1 MAVTKIH
8 PIEKTLYLALDY
20 IMNEDKTDEKILISS
35 FGCNPKTAHLEFEQ
49 TKRECNS
56 KAKILARHLIQ
67 AFAPGETTPEQAH
80 QIGLELCERILQ
92 GKYEY
97 VLTTHIDKGHL
108 HNHILFNNVSFETG
122 KAYQSNK
129 RSYHQIRTVSDDLC
143 RENGLSVISAIDESY
158 KKFKSKYSTNSKSY
172 MEYTE
177 FKRGNSWKNKLQ
189 LAIDKAVL
197 KSKTYEE
204 FLKTMED
211 FGYEIKIGKYLS
223 FRHKDKR
230 DKGRFTR
237 AKANV
242 LGEDYTKE
250 KIKER
255 IEDPN
260 KYQVYANNKWHYEKC
275 SYKKPDTIVDMKNN
289 EKVKLSK
296 GYEVWAGKHNM
307 RTMAAALNEIRN
319 YGVNSYNELDK
330 KLQETASKR
339 QDTLGKIKQIESSMK
354 EIYSAIEDKNTV
366 SKNQLIY
373 DMYRKDKKNKAF
385 YEEYKPQI
393 IAYKMAMK
401 NLKNSK
407 QQPLSIQNLSD
418 KYMLLEQEKATLTEE
433 YSSQNSMLHSLQQAK
448 KNTDLYLDNHLE
460 K

>member
-35 FGCNPKTAHLEFEQ
+35 FACNPKTAHLEFAQ
-49 TKRECNS
+49 TKKECNS

-67 AFAPGETTPEQAH
+67 AFAPEETTPEQAH
-80 QIGLELCERILQ
+80 QIGLDLCERVLQ

-129 RSYHQIRTVSDDLC
+129 RSYHQIRTVSDNLC
-143 RENGLSVISAIDESY
+143 RENGLSVIDENY
-158 KKFKSKYSTNSKSY
+158 KKFKNRYSTNGKNY

-230 DKGRFTR
+230 DNGRFTR
-237 AKANV
+237 AKAST

-250 KIKER
+250 RIKER
-255 IEDPN
+255 IEELN
-260 KYQVYANNKWHYEKC
+260 KCQMYNQKYHYEKC
-275 SYKKPDTIVDMKNN
+275 SYKKPDIIVDMKNN
-289 EKVKLSK
+289 EKVKSSK
-296 GYEVWAGKHNM
+296 GYEVWASKHNM
-307 RTMAAALNEIRN
+307 KTMASALNEMRKSGIS
-319 YGVNSYNELDK
+319 SYEELDLKLK
-330 KLQETASKR
+330 KVASYR
-339 QDTLGKIKQIESSMK
+339 QQSLDHIKQIEKEMK
-354 EIYSAIEDKNTV
+354 SIYSVIENKNIV
-366 SKNQLIY
+366 FNNQFIY
-373 DMYRKDKKNKAF
+373 DMYIKDNEDTDF
-385 YEEYKPQI
+385 YEEYKSQI
-393 IAYKMAMK
+393 IAYEAAIKVI
-401 NLKNSK
+401 KNSK
-407 QQPLSIQNLSD
+407 YQTLNIQNLSD
-418 KYMLLEQEKATLTEE
+418 KYIVLEQEKTALMQE
-433 YSSQNSMLHSLQQAK
+433 YSSQNSMLHKLQQAK

>member
-35 FGCNPKTAHLEFEQ
+35 FACNPKTAHLEFEQ

-80 QIGLELCERILQ
+80 QIGLELCERVLQ

-122 KAYQSNK
+122 KAYKSNK

-143 RENGLSVISAIDESY
+143 RENGLSVIDENY
-158 KKFKSKYSTNSKSY
+158 KKFKNRYSTNGKNY

-177 FKRGNSWKNKLQ
+177 FKRGNSWKSKLQ

-204 FLKTMED
+204 FLKTMDD

-230 DKGRFTR
+230 NNGRFTR
-237 AKANV
+237 AKAST

-250 KIKER
+250 RIKER
-255 IEDPN
+255 IEELN
-260 KYQVYANNKWHYEKC
+260 KCQMYNQKYHYEKC
-275 SYKKPDTIVDMKNN
+275 SYKKPDIIVDMKNN
-289 EKVKLSK
+289 EKVKSSK

-307 RTMAAALNEIRN
+307 RTMASALNEIRKS
-319 YGVNSYNELDK
+319 GISSYEELDLKLK
-330 KLQETASKR
+330 KVASDR
-339 QDTLGKIKQIESSMK
+339 QQLLDNIKQIEKEMK
-354 EIYSAIEDKNTV
+354 SIYSVIENKNIV
-366 SKNQLIY
+366 FNNQFIY
-373 DMYRKDKKNKAF
+373 DMYIKDNENTNF
-385 YEEYKPQI
+385 YEEYKSQI
-393 IAYKMAMK
+393 IAYEAAIKAV
-401 NLKNSK
+401 KNSK
-407 QQPLSIQNLSD
+407 YQTLNIQNLSD

-433 YSSQNSMLHSLQQAK
+433 YSSQNSMLHKLQQAK
-448 KNTDLYLDNHLE
+448 KNTDLYLDNSLE

>member
-8 PIEKTLYLALDY
+8 PIEKTLHLALNY

-35 FGCNPKTAHLEFEQ
+35 FACNPKTAHLEFEQ

-80 QIGLELCERILQ
+80 QVGLELCKRVLQ

-108 HNHILFNNVSFETG
+108 HNHIIFNNVSFESG

-129 RSYHQIRTVSDDLC
+129 RSYHQIRTVSDELC
-143 RENGLSVISAIDESY
+143 KENGLSVIDEHY
-158 KKFKSKYSTNSKSY
+158 KKFKNRYSTNGKSY
-172 MEYTE
+172 MEYSE
-177 FKRGNSWKNKLQ
+177 FKRGSSWKNKLQ
-189 LAIDKAVL
+189 LAIDKAIL
-197 KSKTYEE
+197 KSNTYEE
-204 FLKTMED
+204 FLKIMEE

-223 FRHKDKR
+223 FRHKDKK
-230 DKGRFTR
+230 DTGRFTR
-237 AKANV
+237 TKATV

-250 KIKER
+250 RIKER

-260 KYQVYANNKWHYEKC
+260 KQHIYVNQECHYEKRF
-275 SYKKPDTIVDMKNN
+275 YKKMNTIVDMKNN
-289 EKVKLSK
+289 EKVKSSK
-296 GYEVWAGKHNM
+296 GYKVWADKHNM
-307 RTMAAALNEIRN
+307 KTMASSLNEMRR
-319 YGVNSYNELDK
+319 YGINSYERLDLRLKEL
-330 KLQETASKR
+330 ASDR
-339 QDTLGKIKQIESSMK
+339 QKILDQIKQTEK
-354 EIYSAIEDKNTV
+354 EMQSIYSAIENKNTL
-366 SKNQLIY
+366 SKNQLVY
-373 DMYRKDKKNKAF
+373 DMYLENKKDAVL

-393 IAYKMAMK
+393 IAYEIALKE
-401 NLKNSK
+401 LKNSGYQTSDIK
-407 QQPLSIQNLSD
+407 FLAD
-418 KYMLLEQEKATLTEE
+418 KYSTLDQSKASFMSE
-433 YSSQNSMLHSLQQAK
+433 YTAKNSMLHELQQAK

>member
-1 MAVTKIH
+1 MAITKIH

-35 FGCNPKTAHLEFEQ
+35 FVCNPKTAHLEFEQ

-80 QIGLELCERILQ
+80 QIGLELCERVLQ

-143 RENGLSVISAIDESY
+143 KENGLSVIDENY
-158 KKFKSKYSTNSKSY
+158 KKFKNRYSTNGKSY

-189 LAIDKAVL
+189 IAIDKAVL

-230 DKGRFTR
+230 DNGRFTR
-237 AKANV
+237 AKAST
-242 LGEDYTKE
+242 LGKDYTKE
-250 KIKER
+250 RIKER
-255 IEDPN
+255 IKDPN
-260 KYQVYANNKWHYEKC
+260 QHHIYANQEYHYEKH
-275 SYKKPDTIVDMKNN
+275 SYKKMNTIVDIKNN
-289 EKVKLSK
+289 KKVKSSK
-296 GYEVWAGKHNM
+296 GYEVWADKHNM
-307 RTMAAALNEIRN
+307 KTMASSLNEMRR
-319 YGVNSYNELDK
+319 YGINSYEGLDLRLKEL
-330 KLQETASKR
+330 ASDR
-339 QDTLGKIKQIESSMK
+339 QKILDQIKQTEK
-354 EIYSAIEDKNTV
+354 EMQSIYSAIENKNTLY
-366 SKNQLIY
+366 KNQLIY
-373 DMYRKDKKNKAF
+373 DMYLENKKDAVL

-393 IAYKMAMK
+393 IAYEIALKE
-401 NLKNSK
+401 LKNSGYQTSDIK
-407 QQPLSIQNLSD
+407 FLAD
-418 KYMLLEQEKATLTEE
+418 KYSTLDQSKASFMSE
-433 YSSQNSMLHSLQQAK
+433 YTAKNSMLHELQQAK

>member
-1 MAVTKIH
+1 MAITKIH

-35 FGCNPKTAHLEFEQ
+35 FACNPKTAHLEFEQ

-80 QIGLELCERILQ
+80 KIGLELCERVLQ

-129 RSYHQIRTVSDDLC
+129 RSYHQIRTVSDNLC
-143 RENGLSVISAIDESY
+143 RENGLSVIDENY
-158 KKFKSKYSTNSKSY
+158 KKFKNRYSTNGKNY

-177 FKRGNSWKNKLQ
+177 FKMGNSWKSKLQ

-230 DKGRFTR
+230 DNGRFTR
-237 AKANV
+237 AKAST

-250 KIKER
+250 RIKER
-255 IEDPN
+255 IEELN
-260 KYQVYANNKWHYEKC
+260 KCQMYNQKYHYEKC
-275 SYKKPDTIVDMKNN
+275 SYKKPDIIVDMKNN

-296 GYEVWAGKHNM
+296 GYEVWASKHNM
-307 RTMAAALNEIRN
+307 RTMASALNEMRKS
-319 YGVNSYNELDK
+319 GVNSYEELDLKLK
-330 KLQETASKR
+330 KMASDR
-339 QDTLGKIKQIESSMK
+339 QQLLDNIKQIEKEMK
-354 EIYSAIEDKNTV
+354 SIYSVIENRNIV
-366 SKNQLIY
+366 FNNQFIY
-373 DMYRKDKKNKAF
+373 DMYMKDNEDTDF
-385 YEEYKPQI
+385 YEEYKSQI
-393 IAYKMAMK
+393 IAYEMAMK
-401 NLKNSK
+401 GIENSK
-407 QQPLSIQNLSD
+407 HKLLSIQNLSD
-418 KYMLLEQEKATLTEE
+418 KYIVLEQEKTALMQE
-433 YSSQNSMLHSLQQAK
+433 YSSQNSMLHKLQQAK

>member
-35 FGCNPKTAHLEFEQ
+35 FACNPKTAHLEFEQ

-80 QIGLELCERILQ
+80 QIGLELCERVLQ

-129 RSYHQIRTVSDDLC
+129 RSYHQIRTVSDNLC
-143 RENGLSVISAIDESY
+143 RENGLSVIDENY
-158 KKFKSKYSTNSKSY
+158 KKFKNRYSTNGKSY

-177 FKRGNSWKNKLQ
+177 FKRGNSWKSKLQ
-189 LAIDKAVL
+189 LTIDKAIL

-230 DKGRFTR
+230 DNGRFTR
-237 AKANV
+237 AKAST

-250 KIKER
+250 RIKER
-255 IEDPN
+255 IEKLN
-260 KYQVYANNKWHYEKC
+260 KYQMYNQKYHYEKC
-275 SYKKPDTIVDMKNN
+275 SYKKPDTIVDIKNN
-289 EKVKLSK
+289 EKVKSSK
-296 GYEVWAGKHNM
+296 GYEVWASKHNM
-307 RTMAAALNEIRN
+307 RTMASALNEMRKS
-319 YGVNSYNELDK
+319 GVNSYEELDLKLK
-330 KLQETASKR
+330 KVASDR
-339 QDTLGKIKQIESSMK
+339 QQLLDNIKQIEKEMK
-354 EIYSAIEDKNTV
+354 SIYSVIENKNIV
-366 SKNQLIY
+366 FNNQFIY
-373 DMYRKDKKNKAF
+373 DMYIKDDEDTNF
-385 YEEYKPQI
+385 YEEYKSQI
-393 IAYKMAMK
+393 IAYEAAIKAI
-401 NLKNSK
+401 KNSK
-407 QQPLSIQNLSD
+407 YQTLNIQNLSD
-418 KYMLLEQEKATLTEE
+418 KYIVLEQEKTALMQE
-433 YSSQNSMLHSLQQAK
+433 YYSQNSMLHKLQQAK

>member
-49 TKRECNS
+49 TKKECNS

-80 QIGLELCERILQ
+80 QIGLELCERVLQ

-143 RENGLSVISAIDESY
+143 KENDLSVINENY
-158 KKFKSKYSTNSKSY
+158 KRFKNRYSTNGKSY

-177 FKRGNSWKNKLQ
+177 FKRGTSWKNKLQ
-189 LAIDKAVL
+189 IAIDKAVL

-230 DKGRFTR
+230 DNGRFTR
-237 AKANV
+237 AKAST

-250 KIKER
+250 RIKER
-255 IEDPN
+255 IKDPN
-260 KYQVYANNKWHYEKC
+260 KHHIYAN
-275 SYKKPDTIVDMKNN
+275 STRASRSL
-289 EKVKLSK
+289 KVLARRERSLSPS
-296 GYEVWAGKHNM
+296 GTLTRRERSLAVIASALWRILSTGRSVLSVMCQENSATTTSRRANTAASRRAAPRPVATAG
-307 RTMAAALNEIRN
+307 
-319 YGVNSYNELDK
+319 
-330 KLQETASKR
+330 
-339 QDTLGKIKQIESSMK
+339 
-354 EIYSAIEDKNTV
+354 AIEV
-366 SKNQLIY
+366 
-373 DMYRKDKKNKAF
+373 R
-385 YEEYKPQI
+385 
-393 IAYKMAMK
+393 
-401 NLKNSK
+401 
-407 QQPLSIQNLSD
+407 
-418 KYMLLEQEKATLTEE
+418 ATMVTLP
-433 YSSQNSMLHSLQQAK
+433 
-448 KNTDLYLDNHLE
+448 
-460 K
+460 

>member
-35 FGCNPKTAHLEFEQ
+35 FACNPKTAHLEFAQ
-49 TKRECNS
+49 TKKECNS

-80 QIGLELCERILQ
+80 QIGLDLCERVLQ

-143 RENGLSVISAIDESY
+143 KENGLSVIDENY
-158 KKFKSKYSTNSKSY
+158 KRFKNRYSTNGKSY

-177 FKRGNSWKNKLQ
+177 FKRGNSWKSKLQ
-189 LAIDKAVL
+189 LTIDKAIL

-230 DKGRFTR
+230 DNGRFTR
-237 AKANV
+237 AKAST

-250 KIKER
+250 RIKER
-255 IEDPN
+255 IEELN
-260 KYQVYANNKWHYEKC
+260 KCQMYNQKYHYEKC
-275 SYKKPDTIVDMKNN
+275 SYKKPDIIVDMKNN
-289 EKVKLSK
+289 EKVKSSK
-296 GYEVWAGKHNM
+296 GYEVWASKHNM
-307 RTMAAALNEIRN
+307 RTMASALNEMRKHGI
-319 YGVNSYNELDK
+319 NSYEELDLKLK
-330 KLQETASKR
+330 KAASDR
-339 QDTLGKIKQIESSMK
+339 QRLLDNIKQIEKEMK
-354 EIYSAIEDKNTV
+354 SIYAAIENKNII
-366 SKNQLIY
+366 SANQLIY
-373 DMYRKDKKNKAF
+373 DMYMKDKEDTDF
-385 YEEYKPQI
+385 YEEYRPQI
-393 IAYKMAMK
+393 IAYETAMK
-401 NLKNSK
+401 NLNNSTH
-407 QQPLSIQNLSD
+407 QTLSIQNLSD
-418 KYMLLEQEKATLTEE
+418 KYMLLEQEKTTLMKE
-433 YSSQNSMLHSLQQAK
+433 YSSQNAMLHKLGQAK
-448 KNTDLYLDNHLE
+448 KNTDLYLDNSLE

>member
-35 FGCNPKTAHLEFEQ
+35 FACNPKTAHLEFEQ

-80 QIGLELCERILQ
+80 QIGLDLCERVLQ

-143 RENGLSVISAIDESY
+143 KENGLSVIDENY
-158 KKFKSKYSTNSKSY
+158 KRFKNRYSTNGKNY

-177 FKRGNSWKNKLQ
+177 FKRGNSWKSKLQ

-255 IEDPN
+255 IEEPS
-260 KYQVYANNKWHYEKC
+260 KHYIYANQKYHYEKY
-275 SYKKPDTIVDMKNN
+275 SYKKPDTVVDMKNN
-289 EKVKLSK
+289 EKVKSSK

-307 RTMAAALNEIRN
+307 KTMATALNEMRKHGI
-319 YGVNSYNELDK
+319 NSYEKLDL
-330 KLQETASKR
+330 KLKEVASDR
-339 QDTLGKIKQIESSMK
+339 QRLLDNIKQIEKEMK
-354 EIYSAIEDKNTV
+354 SIYAAIENKNII
-366 SKNQLIY
+366 SANQLIY
-373 DMYRKDKKNKAF
+373 AMYMKDNEDTDF
-385 YEEYKPQI
+385 YEEYKSQI
-393 IAYKMAMK
+393 IAYEAAIKVI
-401 NLKNSK
+401 KNSK
-407 QQPLSIQNLSD
+407 YQTLNIQNLSD
-418 KYMLLEQEKATLTEE
+418 KYIVLEQEKTALARIFLSKL
-433 YSSQNSMLHSLQQAK
+433 YASQTTTSK
-448 KNTDLYLDNHLE
+448 E
-460 K
+460 KYGFIP

>member
-35 FGCNPKTAHLEFEQ
+35 FACNPKTAHLEFEQ

-80 QIGLELCERILQ
+80 QIGLDLCDRVLQ

-143 RENGLSVISAIDESY
+143 RENGLSVIDENY
-158 KKFKSKYSTNSKSY
+158 KRFKNRYSTNGKSY

-237 AKANV
+237 AKAST

-250 KIKER
+250 RIKER
-255 IEDPN
+255 IKDPN
-260 KYQVYANNKWHYEKC
+260 KHHIYANQEYHYEKL

-289 EKVKLSK
+289 EKVKSSK

-307 RTMAAALNEIRN
+307 RTMASALNEIRKS
-319 YGVNSYNELDK
+319 GISSYEELDLKLK
-330 KLQETASKR
+330 KVASDR
-339 QDTLGKIKQIESSMK
+339 QQLLDKIKHIEKEMK
-354 EIYSAIEDKNTV
+354 SIYSVIENKNTI
-366 SKNQLIY
+366 SENQLIY
-373 DMYRKDKKNKAF
+373 DMYMKDKENKAF

-393 IAYKMAMK
+393 IAYETAMK
-401 NLKNSK
+401 SLKNSK
-407 QQPLSIQNLSD
+407 YQSLNIQDLSD
-418 KYMLLEQEKATLTEE
+418 KYMILEQEKTTLMGE
-433 YSSQNSMLHSLQQAK
+433 YSSQNSMLHKLQQAK

>member
-35 FGCNPKTAHLEFEQ
+35 FACNPKTAHLEFEQ

-80 QIGLELCERILQ
+80 QIGLDLCERVLQ

-129 RSYHQIRTVSDDLC
+129 RSYHQIRNISDDLC
-143 RENGLSVISAIDESY
+143 KENGLSVIDESY
-158 KKFKSKYSTNSKSY
+158 KKFKNRYSTNGKSY
-172 MEYTE
+172 KEYTE
-177 FKRGNSWKNKLQ
+177 FKKGNSWKNKLQ
-189 LAIDKAVL
+189 LAIDKAIL
-197 KSKTYEE
+197 KSNTYEE
-204 FLKTMED
+204 FLKTMEKL
-211 FGYEIKIGKYLS
+211 GYEIKIGKYLA
-223 FRHKDKR
+223 FRHKDKK
-230 DKGRFTR
+230 DTGRFTR
-237 AKANV
+237 TKANV

-250 KIKER
+250 RIKER

-260 KYQVYANNKWHYEKC
+260 KSKPPHRSSLYDKT
-275 SYKKPDTIVDMKNN
+275 SYKKPESIVDLKNN
-289 EKVKLSK
+289 EKVKESK
-296 GYEVWAGKHNM
+296 AYEVWAGKHNM
-307 RTMAAALNEIRN
+307 RTMATSLNEMRK
-319 YGVNSYNELDK
+319 YGIGSYEQLDQ
-330 KLQETASKR
+330 KLQEIASNR
-339 QDTLGKIKQIESSMK
+339 QKILNKIKKIEKEMK
-354 EIYSAIEDKNTV
+354 GLYSAIEYQHTLSQNKLV
-366 SKNQLIY
+366 Y
-373 DMYRKDKKNKAF
+373 DMYLENIEDTAF

-393 IAYKMAMK
+393 IAYEMALKELEKSEYQVADIQALGDQYAVLEREKNMLMK
-401 NLKNSK
+401 
-407 QQPLSIQNLSD
+407 
-418 KYMLLEQEKATLTEE
+418 E
-433 YSSQNSMLHSLQQAK
+433 YTAENSMLHELQQAK
-448 KNTDLYLDNHLE
+448 KNTDVYLDNHLE